1 MELGQQYEYYLDVK
15 KQQEIYSDTISLQE
29 GLRESAKWYLSNETE
44 VNKKPYLKYI
54 DENLA

>member
-1 MELGQQYEYYLDVK
+1 MDLGQQYEYYLDVK